1 MLSALPSS
9 PSSLSSGEL
18 NSIHIPFV
26 LILGVLYFWMKFAID
41 AHLLLNLYKNE
52 IESSGRLIHN
62 ACLKTIFSLAFFQ
75 FCMMLKQFGSSKFIS
90 GSVILVIFV
99 FTIAVYMLYSDRF
112 LRPELFNDEEFR
124 MDKAFIESWK
134 ALFSHPLVPGHDK
147 DLLQPNNQ
155 SYNNVK
161 KDNVS
166 LNNLKQSGIS
176 SNTRGRG
183 DRSMF

>member
-1 MLSALPSS
+1 M
-9 PSSLSSGEL
+9 
-18 NSIHIPFV
+18 HIPFV

-75 FCMMLKQFGSSKFIS
+75 FCMMLKQFGGGKFLS
-90 GSVILVIFV
+90 GFVILVIFI
-99 FTIAVYMLYSDRF
+99 FTIAVYMLYSNYF

-134 ALFSHPLVPGHDK
+134 TLFSHPLADGPDR
-147 DLLQPNNQ
+147 DLLPPINQ
-155 SYNNVK
+155 NLFNMKQNNVS
-161 KDNVS
+161 V
-166 LNNLKQSGIS
+166 NNLKQSGVS
-176 SNTRGRG
+176 NNTRGRG
-183 DRSMF
+183 DMSIF